1 MTTSPPTKAKAFAA
15 VLAALPLLIA
25 TASWTSVAGAQE
37 KRGLGIQASGAVIQ
51 WPGSAQRFALII
63 GVDQYRDRQITSLH
77 GAANDARAIAE
88 ALVRYAG
95 FPAEQVILL
104 ASDQVAERQPARNNV
119 LRYLSNLRGM
129 VPPDGLLLISFAGHG
144 MERGGKPYLLPS
156 DAVASND
163 MMLLEDTAISVDRLK
178 ESVRATGVRQVVL
191 ILDACRNDPSAGRS
205 NRDNLLTSTFTRG
218 FNFDVHNREVTAFA
232 TLYAT
237 AVGHRAYEYAEKN
250 QGYFTW
256 ALVEGLQGGAANS
269 KGEVTLGRLVKY
281 LEEAVPNRVRID
293 LGAGREQKP
302 FAYIEGY
309 KADELVIAV
318 ASSGAA
324 ASPTDTSSAKQPGI
338 EKEKETADEKDL
350 GGPERPVRNRGPKSG
365 RVLIIVTE
373 TISQRGAEDSTVAG
387 DLSQRIA
394 GNRSSTTIGSELTSS
409 DLARIRSALQKLA
422 SGDKRASTS
431 IPFAIVV
438 TGTISVTSLDPYQ
451 GLFVAVANGTI
462 KAVDSDSGLAVA
474 RESISN
480 VRGFGNTQDQAARNA
495 LKNAGENISESFVKQ
510 VALSGQ

>member
-1 MTTSPPTKAKAFAA
+1 MTTSSPTKAKGFSA
-15 VLAALPLLIA
+15 VLVALPLLVA
-25 TASWTSVAGAQE
+25 TASWTSVVGAQE
-37 KRGLGIQASGAVIQ
+37 KRGLGIPASGAVIR

-88 ALVRYAG
+88 TLVHYAG

-104 ASDQVAERQPARNNV
+104 ASDQVAERQPARNNI

-156 DAVASND
+156 DAVASKD

-205 NRDNLLTSTFTRG
+205 NGDNLLTSTFTRG
-218 FNFDVHNREVTAFA
+218 FNFDVHNREVTAFV

-256 ALVEGLQGGAANS
+256 ALVEALKGGAANS

-302 FAYIEGY
+302 FANIEGY

-318 ASSGAA
+318 TSSSPA

-338 EKEKETADEKDL
+338 EKETADEKDL

-365 RVLIIVTE
+365 RVLIILTE
-373 TISQRGAEDSTVAG
+373 ISGGISNDSGVAREISQRMAGNNLSTTLG
-387 DLSQRIA
+387 LELTPSDLSRM
-394 GNRSSTTIGSELTSS
+394 
-409 DLARIRSALQKLA
+409 RSAIQRLE
-422 SGDKRASTS
+422 SGDKKAATS

-438 TGTISVTSLDPYQ
+438 TGVIAVTSLDPYQ

-462 KAVDSDSGLAVA
+462 KAVDSDSGLTVA
-474 RESISN
+474 WESISD
-480 VRGFGNTQDQAARNA
+480 VRGFGNTQEQAARNA
-495 LKNAGENISESFVKQ
+495 LKNAGEKVSESFIKRLFLNAQ
-510 VALSGQ
+510 